1 MEELIARNQSR
12 QSIKAVIDYIEDDQ
26 FNARNYVQLSN
37 QLSHLIKQWGAFAE
51 NSNLLRIHANDDDE
65 EKEHA
70 DIYMS
75 IEQLYLESKS
85 ILEFR
90 INELNAAE
98 QQQQQQFIPQEY
110 VPVPQPQ
117 PIVVRVEQPKR
128 DIENTWGEFNGNL
141 TKWRAFCDLFTDRVH
156 NDDALAPA
164 HKFRLLKSS
173 LKGTAAA
180 ALGDWELSDGNYA
193 EAWNR
198 LKELYEQTYLTGSKL
213 VQRLIALPKLDKAT
227 GQGIQKMSNIGNE
240 VFRQLRALKYPTEN
254 VDFMFIFILHE
265 RLDDETCIKWNLER
279 TTEYPKLSEFL
290 AFLDRQARALTTIQE
305 SKKTFV
311 ASTERKRISVAE
323 QAKFVAKRSKVE
335 ATEAKQPEQAKCANC
350 KGSHTIYKC
359 YKFKEMTL
367 SARKELV
374 KANRL
379 CLNCLKPGHVVKDCP
394 GKECYRCNKKH
405 NSLLCSENPANKPN
419 TPVQQKANVVTRSA
433 RKKSLSSMVS
443 TASESTETN

>member
-180 ALGDWELSDGNYA
+180 ALGDWELH
-193 EAWNR
+193 
-198 LKELYEQTYLTGSKL
+198 L
-213 VQRLIALPKLDKAT
+213 
-227 GQGIQKMSNIGNE
+227 
-240 VFRQLRALKYPTEN
+240 
-254 VDFMFIFILHE
+254 
-265 RLDDETCIKWNLER
+265 
-279 TTEYPKLSEFL
+279 
-290 AFLDRQARALTTIQE
+290 
-305 SKKTFV
+305 
-311 ASTERKRISVAE
+311 
-323 QAKFVAKRSKVE
+323 
-335 ATEAKQPEQAKCANC
+335 
-350 KGSHTIYKC
+350 
-359 YKFKEMTL
+359 
-367 SARKELV
+367 
-374 KANRL
+374 
-379 CLNCLKPGHVVKDCP
+379 
-394 GKECYRCNKKH
+394 
-405 NSLLCSENPANKPN
+405 
-419 TPVQQKANVVTRSA
+419 
-433 RKKSLSSMVS
+433 
-443 TASESTETN
+443 